1 MKAGLALFLHSA
13 RRART
18 LVLALAALVAGFQ
31 ILLAFAARSLEELN
45 TFGRLA
51 ALVPDFLRQLLGPS
65 LLTLLSFRGIAC
77 LGYFHVA
84 IVATLVGLTIALATE
99 PVGETESRFLDLV
112 LSHPLARHWVI
123 TRTIALLAA
132 CIVFLLGAMMLGT
145 RVGLYWLV
153 SGDLARATF
162 RVVPELTLNL
172 GALLLC
178 WGGIALAVASTAR
191 RRSVAG
197 AVTAL
202 LAMACYMTDLIA
214 QVWQPLRPVAK
225 YSPFHY
231 YNSLDL
237 ITGSSNV
244 TRHALILVCIAAA
257 GFALAFLNFRRRDL

>member
-31 ILLAFAARSLEELN
+31 ILLAFAARSLGELN
-45 TFGRLA
+45 TFERLA
-51 ALVPDFLRQLLGPS
+51 TLVPDFLRQLLGPS

-84 IVATLVGLTIALATE
+84 ILATLVGLTIALATE
-99 PVGETESRFLDLV
+99 PAGEIESRFLDLV
-112 LSHPLARHWVI
+112 LAHPLPRHWVI

-145 RVGLYWLV
+145 WVGLYWLV
-153 SGDLARATF
+153 PGDLVRTTF
-162 RVVPELTLNL
+162 RVVPGLSMNL

-178 WGGIALAVASTAR
+178 WGGIALAVASNAH

-197 AVTAL
+197 SATAL
-202 LAMACYMTDLIA
+202 LATACYMTDLIA

-231 YNSLDL
+231 YSPLDL
-237 ITGSSNV
+237 ITGSSDAA
-244 TRHALILVCIAAA
+244 RHALVLVCVSVA
-257 GFALAFLNFRRRDL
+257 GFALAYLNFRRRDL